1 MVFFASPGKVWLDKK
16 LRARNK
22 QKVEKE
28 PEIESRGQPL
38 MGLPSDPEKDVQEAV
53 NEIKQEVEMRRRRGS
68 LAGMP
73 TGEEMKAAVEKKLG
87 KNL

>member
-1 MVFFASPGKVWLDKK
+1 
-16 LRARNK
+16 
-22 QKVEKE
+22 
-28 PEIESRGQPL
+28 